1 MGKMALGYGSEFH
14 LLRWLGRH
22 RIEFNK
28 RIKNTIG
35 VDNITWLDF
44 NFDKTNEIPDK
55 ELIGLEFLENEPE
68 FNKLLNSWK
77 NEWPQSGNSMNWDL
91 IGYTI
96 NKNIKT
102 WILIEAKAHLGEIQQ
117 SCGASSIKSKE
128 KIKNAL
134 SNTAKNNGIIIKKD
148 KPWTNKFYQFAN
160 RIYVLDLLK
169 RNGINAKLINIYFV
183 GDMISRNRK
192 SPRNKEEWKP
202 KIDEMKNYLSV
213 ENSNLEIYELFLD
226 VDK

>member
-35 VDNITWLDF
+35 VDNVTWLDF

-134 SNTAKNNGIIIKKD
+134 CGDGVQSD
-148 KPWTNKFYQFAN
+148 
-160 RIYVLDLLK
+160 VLAMVRDL
-169 RNGINAKLINIYFV
+169 N
-183 GDMISRNRK
+183 
-192 SPRNKEEWKP
+192 
-202 KIDEMKNYLSV
+202 
-213 ENSNLEIYELFLD
+213 ENSELSQPE
-226 VDK
+226 VDATIATDHLTDETEVAVAHVDSKISLGNQNDPSINENSVGLSE